1 MYIYIYLPIY
11 TSLSLSLSLSPHG
24 SIYRSLYLSFC
35 IPHYFQSLKV
45 ERFSPSTKPF
55 DMRTVQSGAPD
66 GCIETLNPKP
76 CPAQTAFLR

>member
-1 MYIYIYLPIY
+1 MNLSSLYIHVYIHISTYIYI
-11 TSLSLSLSLSPHG
+11 SLSLSLSPHG

-76 CPAQTAFLR
+76 